1 MDGTLIAFA
10 SQDGLRLAARD
21 FPGPA
26 SAGVVLCLHGLTRN
40 SRDFA
45 GLAGALQGEHRVLAP
60 DQRGRGASAYDPQ
73 PLNYN
78 LLVQVGDVWTLLDQ
92 LGVERCVIVGTSMG
106 ALMSILMANARPER
120 IAGLVLND
128 AGPEVDPRGL
138 ARIGGYVGKGG
149 PVASWGEAVAGL
161 QAAQGASYPTYGPDD
176 WMRMARAIYAET
188 PEGQLRPDYD
198 PALAQAFAADNGVTP
213 DMWPSFEVL
222 RTIPGLVLRG
232 AISDILSAETAAE
245 MARRFPA
252 TQLVTVAGRGHA
264 PDLSEPEAV
273 AAIRA
278 FLRREDVNARW

>member
-198 PALAQAFAADNGVTP
+198 PALAQAFAADN
-213 DMWPSFEVL
+213 
-222 RTIPGLVLRG
+222 
-232 AISDILSAETAAE
+232 LS
-245 MARRFPA
+245 
-252 TQLVTVAGRGHA
+252 LIH
-264 PDLSEPEAV
+264 
-273 AAIRA
+273 I
-278 FLRREDVNARW
+278 